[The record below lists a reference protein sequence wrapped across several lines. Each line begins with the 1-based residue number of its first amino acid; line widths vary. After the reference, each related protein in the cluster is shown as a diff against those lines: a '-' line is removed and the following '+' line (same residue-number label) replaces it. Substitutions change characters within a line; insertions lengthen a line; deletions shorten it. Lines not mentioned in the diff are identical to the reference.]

1 MIDYLNEKK
10 MKALKN
16 NPLVIAIPLLMVAM
30 ISVSC
35 TKDKKPT
42 YSCNPKINKWVI
54 ENLGVINYASR
65 SQLSELPL
73 PFQKASYQSLS
84 PERKYELWNEKLE
97 YEKNRWDEPIQ
108 VMINDLQ
115 SNMKIDWF
123 NDTLYASHYAYLE
136 LWEEQ
141 MLTMYMDTSEYAFSF
156 MQLAT
161 EEELEKVL
169 LHPETISYTWVQNTS
184 PINEYNKTRDV
195 PVGGE
200 QLNCICNWDA
210 TCASMNA
217 GLCIKEN
224 TCNQTPDGC
233 GLLWQYPCKG
243 ECENHMVVIDDEQ

>member
-1 MIDYLNEKK
+1 
-10 MKALKN
+10 MKALKT
-16 NPLVIAIPLLMVAM
+16 NPLVVIAIPLLMVAM

-54 ENLGVINYASR
+54 ENLGAINNASR

-97 YEKNRWDEPIQ
+97 
-108 VMINDLQ
+108 
-115 SNMKIDWF
+115 
-123 NDTLYASHYAYLE
+123 
-136 LWEEQ
+136 
-141 MLTMYMDTSEYAFSF
+141 
-156 MQLAT
+156 
-161 EEELEKVL
+161 
-169 LHPETISYTWVQNTS
+169 
-184 PINEYNKTRDV
+184 
-195 PVGGE
+195 
-200 QLNCICNWDA
+200 DA